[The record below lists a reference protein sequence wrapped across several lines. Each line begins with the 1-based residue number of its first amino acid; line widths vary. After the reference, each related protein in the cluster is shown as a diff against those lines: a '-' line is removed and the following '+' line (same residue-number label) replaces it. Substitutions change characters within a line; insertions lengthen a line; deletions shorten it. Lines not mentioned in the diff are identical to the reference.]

1 MAASAQ
7 KISAG
12 LLLFRRRGSD
22 LQVLLGHP
30 GGPYWANK
38 DDGAWSIPKGGVADG
53 EDLLAAARREFE
65 EETGHKPDGT
75 FVLLGEARQPGGKLV
90 VVYAVEGDWDPS
102 TLRSNIFSML
112 PRKSGRM
119 GEFPE
124 LDQAH
129 WFSIEEAERKILK
142 GQFVF
147 LSMLGKAVQVR
158 NQGS

>member
-1 MAASAQ
+1 MAGSAQ
-7 KISAG
+7 KVSAG
-12 LLLFRRRGSD
+12 LLLFRRRGAE

-53 EDLLAAARREFE
+53 ENLLAAARREFE
-65 EETGHKPDGT
+65 EETGHRPDGT
-75 FVLLGEARQPGGKLV
+75 FVLLGEAWQPGGKLV
-90 VVYAVEGDWDPS
+90 VVYAVQGDWDPA
-102 TLRSNIFSML
+102 TLRSNIFSMQW

-124 LDQAH
+124 LDQAR

-142 GQFVF
+142 GQVVF
-147 LSMLGKAVQVR
+147 LSMLVKAVQTR
-158 NQGS
+158 RQ